1 MKPYCFVVRILLVLF
16 LLLLLL
22 FLDWIVEQSNIYFTL
37 SLRLTLNRKALRL
50 VTLPN
55 MQFQ

>member
-37 SLRLTLNRKALRL
+37 SLRLTLNRKPLRL

>member
-16 LLLLLL
+16 LLLLL
-22 FLDWIVEQSNIYFTL
+22 FLDWIVEQSDIYFTL
-37 SLRLTLNRKALRL
+37 SLWLTLNRKALRL